1 MTQLI
6 EAKTPKDT
14 TFRRIIVDKG
24 EPAPPLPENAIVYLW
39 HNRNSD
45 FYDVVEDTN
54 ETLP

>member
-54 ETLP
+54 EQTN